1 VWFRRLVDVAFAI
14 AIVLGAIVLVIAI
27 AGRLT

>member
-1 VWFRRLVDVAFAI
+1 VWFRRLVDVAFAV
-14 AIVLGAIVLVIAI
+14 AIVLGAIVLAIAI